1 MGPWGLGLITGSPY
15 AVTGAE
21 LTSPAAAPPFV
32 YLTMLAGPL
41 FIAGAGILVIA
52 LADGR
57 VGLRDLRS
65 RLFRWRVDVRWYA
78 VALLTYPLLMA
89 AILSRFRS
97 PQRPSSP
104 ASSPRRTRRA
114 CWWPL
119 SWRGCSPP
127 SSRSSAGRGSPTHEL
142 RNRHGV
148 LATGLIVGLPW
159 CVLHLPLYVGIAS
172 GAVPP
177 ALYLPV
183 TVFAILLPYRVLMV
197 WVYDRTQSMLMA
209 MLMHLAGVVCGF
221 VLLALAMVGIP
232 DLVFNLAF
240 GAALWIVVAAVATA
254 DRRRSLRSEKLQS
267 RSPGAGDS
275 SPLVA
280 R

>member
-1 MGPWGLGLITGSPY
+1 MAGGRSLVRGRTADLP
-15 AVTGAE
+15 AVDGGDPQPFS
-21 LTSPAAAPPFV
+21 LTSKAFLPGIVTAQDKASLLVAALV
-32 YLTMLAGPL
+32 AGL
-41 FIAGAGILVIA
+41 F
-52 LADGR
+52 
-57 VGLRDLRS
+57 
-65 RLFRWRVDVRWYA
+65 
-78 VALLTYPLLMA
+78 A
-89 AILSRFRS
+89 AFFEELGWTGF
-97 PQRPSSP
+97 
-104 ASSPRRTRRA
+104 A
-114 CWWPL
+114 
-119 SWRGCSPP
+119 
-127 SSRSSAGRGSPTHEL
+127 THEL

>member
-1 MGPWGLGLITGSPY
+1 MLRY
-15 AVTGAE
+15 GA
-21 LTSPAAAPPFV
+21 T
-32 YLTMLAGPL
+32 
-41 FIAGAGILVIA
+41 
-52 LADGR
+52 
-57 VGLRDLRS
+57 
-65 RLFRWRVDVRWYA
+65 
-78 VALLTYPLLMA
+78 
-89 AILSRFRS
+89 
-97 PQRPSSP
+97 
-104 ASSPRRTRRA
+104 
-114 CWWPL
+114 
-119 SWRGCSPP
+119 
-127 SSRSSAGRGSPTHEL
+127 
-142 RNRHGV
+142 
-148 LATGLIVGLPW
+148 ATGLIVGLLGAPGTF
-159 CVLHLPLYVGIAS
+159 LPNLESGSFAAQLPL
-172 GAVPP
+172 
-177 ALYLPV
+177 ALFLPLARL
-183 TVFAILLPYRVLMV
+183 FALFSCPGFRLLMV